1 MIPDARP
8 LALRA
13 GRLTPLALPRAVGKK
28 RQYGADINSDAVPF
42 GDGSMFVRWDGEPYR
57 VHGDAVTPLGGG
69 DLEATPNDPQSLVTV
84 SDDAIVGLFGRTP
97 IRISRDGARET
108 ILPLTN
114 AMSIVRGPDDALI
127 LREGDNVEGDALK
140 IWWPR
145 TREVTQVQPDVFADE
160 EAPNFVLYA
169 SGPGLLV
176 GLCGRDWRALP
187 WDVIAALPRTPEA
200 QFLAKH
206 EKLEAKS
213 AAKRK
218 R

>member
-1 MIPDARP
+1 MILGRATAGSARWRRRLSP
-8 LALRA
+8 FRA
-13 GRLTPLALPRAVGKK
+13 PSARNGSTAI
-28 RQYGADINSDAVPF
+28 DINSDAVPF

-145 TREVTQVQPDVFADE
+145 TREVTQVQPDCFGRRG
-160 EAPNFVLYA
+160 APNFVLYA

-176 GLCGRDWRALP
+176 WAVRARLAR
-187 WDVIAALPRTPEA
+187 AALGA
-200 QFLAKH
+200 
-206 EKLEAKS
+206 
-213 AAKRK
+213 
-218 R
+218 